1 MNVISISVDAIMK
14 NIFLWHWNK
23 LPHSMLKHFA
33 KTINY
38 NIIPDRMISDNE
50 EIRNIVVW
58 DRIEKM
64 KLIRIMARCF
74 DNKVDIADKINF
86 KKYNFKVKDLVH
98 LLQRRASYFEL
109 FSIDLQK
116 VTTSEAATLLSL
128 GDKYFLDRIDL
139 SKYKFNFKE
148 SMNIIKGYKYRRDII
163 TQVNYKSLKGYQ
175 ISEIL
180 VHTGEDNLDLFK
192 TDSLTNIDWINLLEF
207 RPEML
212 KHCNYSRFLTG
223 DIFYSI
229 KLCCMFE
236 TPDLS
241 YLVFDRNIN
250 DITPFGWEKLLI
262 EKPEKFLAHCN
273 FSKLDDNNWSNI
285 LKEQPQLHVYKIN

>member
-1 MNVISISVDAIMK
+1 
-14 NIFLWHWNK
+14 
-23 LPHSMLKHFA
+23 MLKHFA